1 MARAYSGVHSRSVKM
16 TMPSRGVAANYH
28 GNVDSSAM
36 NLVEIAIHA
45 LRSNEMFRIFRPGA
59 GIEPLGRVEF
69 RRASSRAVEV
79 VQEGGAISDIDDS
92 SGHDYPSRV
101 AL

>member
-1 MARAYSGVHSRSVKM
+1 
-16 TMPSRGVAANYH
+16 
-28 GNVDSSAM
+28 
-36 NLVEIAIHA
+36 
-45 LRSNEMFRIFRPGA
+45 
-59 GIEPLGRVEF
+59 
-69 RRASSRAVEV
+69 

>member
-1 MARAYSGVHSRSVKM
+1 M

>member
-1 MARAYSGVHSRSVKM
+1 
-16 TMPSRGVAANYH
+16 MPKTTEK
-28 GNVDSSAM
+28 
-36 NLVEIAIHA
+36 EIAHTQ
-45 LRSNEMFRIFRPGA
+45 LNCT
-59 GIEPLGRVEF
+59 PLTLNLPMW
-69 RRASSRAVEV
+69 RAVEV